1 LIGFYENFP
10 EVHHGTVHFSCEVPT
25 QDLQKILLQFL
36 LRVNEKKESLSLP
49 EFTRH
54 KIRVELEVGVAD
66 GLAFDYFNKENL
78 ERCLNAVSKNALSGL
93 DLFFV
98 VRYYVH
104 DGAKRKPLKF
114 DYYIVRFSFG
124 EKEIEMLVHHERG
137 PRRLAVDE
145 LIKFFFNR
153 INRELKA
160 KKMSTM
166 KQISIQTVGSGE
178 FTDEE

>member
-1 LIGFYENFP
+1 M
-10 EVHHGTVHFSCEVPT
+10 
-25 QDLQKILLQFL
+25 LQFL
-36 LRVNEKKESLSLP
+36 NRLNEKKESLSLP

-66 GLAFDYFNKENL
+66 GLAFEYFNEESL
-78 ERCLNAVSKNALSGL
+78 ERCLNAILKNALSVL

-104 DGAKRKPLKF
+104 DGVKRKPLKF
-114 DYYIVRFSFG
+114 DYYIVRFLFK

-137 PRRLAVDE
+137 PRHLAVDE
-145 LIKFFFNR
+145 LIRFYFNR

-160 KKMSTM
+160 KKMSTLE
-166 KQISIQTVGSGE
+166 QISIQTVGSGE
-178 FTDEE
+178 FAEDVY